1 MTSALAILRLLDLV
15 VAGLTI
21 APVVMARYRHHR
33 ALIEN
38 MIEED
43 RDPTE
48 AEWDELNLSIS
59 QSRNEL
65 HDVPQPE

>member
-21 APVVMARYRHHR
+21 APAVMARYRRHR

-38 MIEED
+38 MIEEG
-43 RDPTE
+43 RDPTQ
-48 AEWDELNLSIS
+48 AEWDELNLSID
-59 QSRNEL
+59 QSRSEL
-65 HDVPQPE
+65 HGN